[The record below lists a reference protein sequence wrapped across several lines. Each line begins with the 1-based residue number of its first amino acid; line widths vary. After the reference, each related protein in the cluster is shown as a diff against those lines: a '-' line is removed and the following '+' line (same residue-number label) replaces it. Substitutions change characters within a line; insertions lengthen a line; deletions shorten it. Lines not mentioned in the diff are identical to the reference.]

1 MSMRYLHIN
10 KNKVNMQVLLQKYFY
25 FLGEMMNINE
35 VKLALNDR
43 IIAKVAEGTGL
54 NPHTIYR
61 IKKGKTKPNKSTLK
75 LLCNYL
81 VNGVKDAN

>member
-1 MSMRYLHIN
+1 MTLHEI
-10 KNKVNMQVLLQKYFY
+10 
-25 FLGEMMNINE
+25 
-35 VKLALNDR
+35 KLALNDR

-75 LLCNYL
+75 LLSNYL
-81 VNGVKDAN
+81 VNGAEDAN